1 MTLLGYDK
9 NSMKQDK
16 IQIVE
21 NLFFKGW

>member
-1 MTLLGYDK
+1 MTLLDHNK